1 MLQYLY
7 KNPERK
13 ELVSKKVKLGI
24 FSNNTLKIIA
34 AVAMVCDHVGALLF
48 PKIMFLRI
56 IGRIAF
62 PIFAFL
68 IAEGAKH
75 TKNKLRHIIVFAS
88 FAAVVQ
94 AGYFIFNPS
103 IEMSVLVTFT
113 LSLLMIY
120 ALDGLKA
127 AFFAVKPSKRKI
139 ALTAALFVGSVGLAV
154 AFDYFL
160 DMDYGLSGA
169 LLPLFPAIFTSPRG
183 DGAPAIFKKADTKIV
198 RILATAI
205 GTFAL
210 CFNYGGIQFYALLS
224 IPLLLLYSEKR
235 GRLKMKYFFYVFY
248 PLHLVIIYGIGLLIK
263 NLT

>member
-7 KNPERK
+7 NFPERRAR
-13 ELVSKKVKLGI
+13 VSKKFKLAL

-34 AVAMVCDHVGALLF
+34 AAAMVCDHVGAFLF
-48 PKIMFLRI
+48 PELTFLRM

-75 TKNKLRHIIVFAS
+75 TKNKLRHIVFFAS

-103 IEMSVLVTFT
+103 VEMSVLVTFT

-139 ALTAALFVGSVGLAV
+139 ASAAALFLGSLGLAV
-154 AFDYFL
+154 TFDHFL
-160 DMDYGLSGA
+160 DLDYGLSGA
-169 LLPLFPAIFTSPRG
+169 LLPLFPAIFTAPQS
-183 DGAPAIFKKADTKIV
+183 DGTPAILKKADTKLV
-198 RILATAI
+198 RVSATAI
-205 GTFAL
+205 GTLVL
-210 CFNYGGIQFYALLS
+210 CLGFGGIQFYSLLS

-235 GRLKMKYFFYVFY
+235 GSLNMKYFLYVFY
-248 PLHLVIIYGIGLLIK
+248 PLHLVIIYGIGILIK
-263 NLT
+263 YFS

>member
-1 MLQYLY
+1 M
-7 KNPERK
+7 
-13 ELVSKKVKLGI
+13 SKKVNLGI

-34 AVAMVCDHVGALLF
+34 AVAMVCDHVGALLL
-48 PKIMFLRI
+48 PNLMILRI

-120 ALDGLKA
+120 ALDGLKS

-139 ALTAALFVGSVGLAV
+139 ALAAALFVGSVGLAV

-160 DMDYGLSGA
+160 DLDYGLSGA
-169 LLPLFPAIFTSPRG
+169 LLPLFPAIFTAPRS
-183 DGAPAIFKKADTKIV
+183 DGAPTIFKKADTKIV
-198 RILATAI
+198 RVLATAV
-205 GTFAL
+205 GTLAL
-210 CFNYGGIQFYALLS
+210 SLNYPSIQFYSLLA
-224 IPLLLLYSEKR
+224 IPILLLYSEKR

-263 NLT
+263 YLT

>member
-1 MLQYLY
+1 MLKYLY
-7 KNPERK
+7 KIFERRRG
-13 ELVSKKVKLGI
+13 VSKKFKLGI

-48 PKIMFLRI
+48 PKVTILRI
-56 IGRIAF
+56 IGRLAF
-62 PIFAFL
+62 PIFAYL

-94 AGYFIFNPS
+94 LGYFIFNPS

-120 ALDGLKA
+120 ALDGLKN

-139 ALTAALFVGSVGLAV
+139 ALSAALFIGSVWLAI
-154 AFDYFL
+154 ACDHFL
-160 DMDYGLSGA
+160 DLDYGLAGA
-169 LLPLFPAIFTSPRG
+169 MLPLFPAIFTAPRS
-183 DGAPAIFKKADTKIV
+183 DAAPAIFKKADTKIV
-198 RILATAI
+198 RVLATAI
-205 GTFAL
+205 GTLGL
-210 CFNYGGIQFYALLS
+210 CYNSHAIQFYALFS

-235 GRLKMKYFFYVFY
+235 GKLKMKYFFYVFY
-248 PLHLVIIYGIGLLIK
+248 PLHLVIIYGIGILIK
-263 NLT
+263 YFT